1 MFRSI
6 SLCAVALV
14 VSAAPALA
22 QTDAK
27 PKPRASKPPAAIEIS
42 NQRQIKLT
50 MFELATAGDNSR
62 TIAKLAKPLDGGKK
76 AKVEDEAWRGTPV
89 EDRIRHA
96 LVSGNDKH
104 IVEDTEVRALLDAL
118 AARAPS
124 NGHPT

>member
-76 AKVEDEAWRGTPV
+76 AKVALKGAKGCEFVARWQFEDAGDEAPV
-89 EDRIRHA
+89 D
-96 LVSGNDKH
+96 LCSDPK
-104 IVEDTEVRALLDAL
+104 IVLTD
-118 AARAPS
+118 
-124 NGHPT
+124 